1 MNYMIKTKGK
11 NPNIWPGSHEI
22 KSVWLS
28 YIWWKQ
34 QLKEDIN
41 IDVAKYNLTLSSFH
55 IKRDRYMNGDWS
67 NSCDGDMGMDLICG
81 LCPLGWGLFVFSLL
95 WGHGNRCLLF
105 YKHLSDWSQSH
116 ILMSIAH
123 SECIERAVCWD
134 PQQCYCYTS
143 GPFFGARPVV
153 DLV

>member
-95 WGHGNRCLLF
+95 MIIIGKCFHRCTIHFLSNPQTFAQGKSEHLF
-105 YKHLSDWSQSH
+105 QTTYV
-116 ILMSIAH
+116 MSWK
-123 SECIERAVCWD
+123 V
-134 PQQCYCYTS
+134 
-143 GPFFGARPVV
+143 
-153 DLV
+153 